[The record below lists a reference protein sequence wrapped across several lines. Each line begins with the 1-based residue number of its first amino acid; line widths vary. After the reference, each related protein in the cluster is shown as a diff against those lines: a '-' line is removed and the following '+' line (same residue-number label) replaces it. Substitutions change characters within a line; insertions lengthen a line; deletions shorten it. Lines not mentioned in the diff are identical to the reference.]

1 MESHYTAG
9 FTYAMG
15 KSNELSGSFM
25 YAPRQE
31 VKGTSLFDLVLG
43 PGAAGTET
51 IRMYQYQIGLAYS
64 WKF

>member
-1 MESHYTAG
+1 
-9 FTYAMG
+9 MG
-15 KSNELSGSFM
+15 KNNELSGAVM

-31 VKGTSLFDLVLG
+31 VKGSSLFNGVFPPPPAAPPN
-43 PGAAGTET
+43 PGGNET